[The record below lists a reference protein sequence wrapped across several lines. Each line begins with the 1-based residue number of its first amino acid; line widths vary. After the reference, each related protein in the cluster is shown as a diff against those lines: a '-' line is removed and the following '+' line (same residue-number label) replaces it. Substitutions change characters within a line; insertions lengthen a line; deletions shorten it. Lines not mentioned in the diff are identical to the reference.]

1 MLSLREDMH
10 VHSTVSDG
18 KNELEENLAEAEA
31 LSLTRF
37 GCVEHVRLDTA
48 WVPEYVARV
57 ERARSQFGLEIWCG
71 VEAKLLDQ
79 RGTLDMPEDLTG
91 VDRVYV
97 ADHRFPLGDACFRP
111 IEIKQKLES
120 GELTRA
126 QCFDAL
132 IESTLNAIH
141 RYPNL
146 VIAHLFSILPKL
158 GFEESQVPRSAI
170 AELARACAA
179 TGTLIEVDER
189 WRSPSY
195 GTVRIFVQ
203 HGVPVL
209 CSSDAHRREN
219 IGRYTH
225 NALVAGA
232 LLGAAAA

>member
-1 MLSLREDMH
+1 MLNLREDMH

-18 KNELEENLAEAEA
+18 KNTLEENLAEAEA

-37 GCVEHVRLDTA
+37 GCVEHVRLDTS

-57 ERARSQFGLEIWCG
+57 QRARTQLGLEIWTG

-79 RGTLDMPEDLTG
+79 SGTLDMPQELTG
-91 VDRVYV
+91 VHRVYV
-97 ADHRFPLGDACFRP
+97 ADHRFPLGHACYRP

-120 GELTRA
+120 GELTQA
-126 QCFDAL
+126 KCFDVL
-132 IESTLNAIH
+132 VESTLGAIE

-158 GFEESQVPRSAI
+158 GVCEADVPRAAI
-170 AELARACAA
+170 AELARACVAS
-179 TGTLIEVDER
+179 GTLIEVDER
-189 WRSPSY
+189 WRSPSAE
-195 GTVRIFVQ
+195 TVKIFVE

-225 NALVAGA
+225 NAAVASA
-232 LLGAAAA
+232 LLGAVAA